1 VTQIWAHR
9 GASHYAPENTLPAF
23 ALALEQGAE
32 GVEFDVQLS
41 SDGELVVI
49 HDETLDR
56 TTDGSG
62 KVAHH
67 SLAELQRFDASAGR
81 LGFAGVRIP
90 AFAEVLDLFAATSVT
105 MNIELKNS
113 IEPYPGLEEEVLA
126 AVTAYGLAE
135 RVVLSTFNHY
145 SLRKLRS
152 LEPRC
157 ELAALYTDPLFRPW
171 RYAAQLGVT
180 AIHPPLPC
188 VFGKAFTRKA
198 RACGIAVRP
207 WVVNGPAA
215 LRRMFGYGVDA
226 VFTDAPDLALALR
239 GAG

>member
-9 GASHYAPENTLPAF
+9 GASQYAPENTLPAF

-41 SDGELVVI
+41 ADGELVLI

-56 TTDGSG
+56 TTDGVG
-62 KVAHH
+62 KVAHR
-67 SLAELQRFDASAGR
+67 SLAELRRFDASAGR
-81 LGFAGVRIP
+81 AGFAGVGIP
-90 AFAEVLDLFAATSVT
+90 TLGEALDLLAPTAVRI
-105 MNIELKNS
+105 NIELKNS
-113 IEPYPGLEEEVLA
+113 IEPYPGLEEQVLA
-126 AVTAYGLAE
+126 AVTSYGLAE

-152 LEPRC
+152 LQPRC
-157 ELAALYTDPLFRPW
+157 ELAVIYTDPLFRPW
-171 RYAAQLGVT
+171 RYAAELGVT

-198 RACGIAVRP
+198 RASGITVRP
-207 WVVNGPAA
+207 WVVNGPSA

-239 GAG
+239 EAG